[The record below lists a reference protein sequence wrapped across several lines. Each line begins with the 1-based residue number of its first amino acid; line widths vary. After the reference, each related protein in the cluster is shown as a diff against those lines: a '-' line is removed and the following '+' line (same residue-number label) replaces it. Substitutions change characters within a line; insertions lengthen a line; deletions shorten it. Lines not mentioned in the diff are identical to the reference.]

1 MKHYLFWNQPY
12 TILLHSPTSPSAH
25 PLSYVTSTE
34 VIPASPQELS
44 SPGMELAVVLLL
56 IMPLHYCLTLLLT
69 LFSDLDWGGGCR
81 GQPFIF
87 PRGHMRR
94 ETSTVVEGRT
104 NKQIKNIG
112 LILSVINHRNG
123 TVSSAEI
130 YFDNVILNLTQVT
143 FSRNVCF
150 CNDCQNCEAV

>member
-1 MKHYLFWNQPY
+1 
-12 TILLHSPTSPSAH
+12 
-25 PLSYVTSTE
+25 
-34 VIPASPQELS
+34 
-44 SPGMELAVVLLL
+44 
-56 IMPLHYCLTLLLT
+56 
-69 LFSDLDWGGGCR
+69 
-81 GQPFIF
+81 
-87 PRGHMRR
+87 MRR
-94 ETSTVVEGRT
+94 ETSTVVERRT